1 MGLGGGVQLC
11 INNSPICVF
20 LLHSSVVRLQ
30 TGDLSFSKGQVIIVT
45 EKNEDTNTWWTGKV
59 DGREGMFPA
68 NFVEVV

>member
-1 MGLGGGVQLC
+1 MQA
-11 INNSPICVF
+11 
-20 LLHSSVVRLQ
+20 
-30 TGDLSFSKGQVIIVT
+30 GDLSFSKGQVITVT